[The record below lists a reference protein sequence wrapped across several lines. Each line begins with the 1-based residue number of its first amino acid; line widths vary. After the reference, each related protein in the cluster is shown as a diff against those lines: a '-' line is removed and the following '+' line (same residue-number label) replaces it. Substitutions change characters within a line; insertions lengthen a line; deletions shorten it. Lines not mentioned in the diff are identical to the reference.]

1 MNPHYGEANGDRVPI
16 FDDPQFERAVARI
29 VRRLTALDRWMAPK
43 EIASYA
49 RVSKDHV
56 LRALRSGEIESVGSG
71 RLRRAR
77 QSAVDRWL
85 ANAKKKGRADG

>member
-1 MNPHYGEANGDRVPI
+1 MEAAAEI

-29 VRRLTALDRWMAPK
+29 VRRLATLDPWMAPK

-56 LRALRSGEIESVGSG
+56 LRALRAGAIEHVGAG
-71 RLRRAR
+71 RLMRAR
-77 QSAVDRWL
+77 QSAIDNWL
-85 ANAKKKGRADG
+85 ASKTRSPV

>member
-1 MNPHYGEANGDRVPI
+1 METAVAI
-16 FDDPQFERAVARI
+16 FDDPKFEQTIERV
-29 VRRLTALDRWMAPK
+29 VRRLTIVDPWMAPK

-56 LRALRSGEIESVGSG
+56 LRALRAGVIDYVGEGK
-71 RLRRAR
+71 LMRAR

-85 ANAKKKGRADG
+85 ASRREKPDDR